1 MPHTDVRKCAD
12 EHSRGGARGGCRPR
26 LLVQARLGRDYRAD
40 RPLPASK
47 IRQRTNEDDWA
58 SAGEDSS
65 PRARDDQRDV
75 GAGDVGAGD
84 VGAGDVGAGVAG
96 KYVAT
101 RSFSVNSI
109 PSSGYCASTLALIS
123 AAVFDF
129 ATFASQSAMYFFIQS
144 IARMSC
150 VAAGP

>member
-1 MPHTDVRKCAD
+1 MPHTDARKCAD

-75 GAGDVGAGD
+75 GADDVGAGD
-84 VGAGDVGAGVAG
+84 VGDGVAG

-150 VAAGP
+150 VAAGPS